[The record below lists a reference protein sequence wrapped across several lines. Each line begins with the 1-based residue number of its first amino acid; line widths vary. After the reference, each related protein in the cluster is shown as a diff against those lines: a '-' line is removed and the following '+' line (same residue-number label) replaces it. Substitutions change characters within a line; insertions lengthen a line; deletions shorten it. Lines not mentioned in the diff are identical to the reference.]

1 MLPIPELVAT
11 SPRHMNPCGRTWLV
25 VVLCISRESSL
36 DSTLVKHSYSSL
48 ETNTCPSTLIF
59 HRERVVALTRQ
70 PNPTK
75 AELKELETKSKVEV
89 AHQFT
94 VLDDIQVKGVFL
106 SSIEHLSNKFE
117 SEAPDGFVNTMRGF
131 DYDESISESDSI
143 RTSNE
148 KPPSF
153 MRLSTF
159 VKDMFE
165 DHSNDDESMDYN
177 KHIVH
182 SECVIHDIVVKPGK
196 DIELR
201 AFPRAGPREK
211 LHFNPKTVNAAIVTC
226 GGLCRKSMYIWF
238 ICTKYDFSR

>member
-11 SPRHMNPCGRTWLV
+11 SPRHMNPVGRTW
-25 VVLCISRESSL
+25 
-36 DSTLVKHSYSSL
+36 
-48 ETNTCPSTLIF
+48 
-59 HRERVVALTRQ
+59 ERVVALTRQ

-75 AELKELETKSKVEV
+75 AELKELEAKQKVEV
-89 AHQFT
+89 AHEYT

-117 SEAPDGFVNTMRGF
+117 NEAPEGFVNTMRGF
-131 DYDESISESDSI
+131 DYDELIIESDSV

-159 VKDMFE
+159 VKDLFE

-182 SECVIHDIVVKPGK
+182 SECVIHDVVVKPGK

-226 GGLCRKSMYIWF
+226 GGLCRKSMM
-238 ICTKYDFSR
+238 

>member
-1 MLPIPELVAT
+1 M
-11 SPRHMNPCGRTWLV
+11 
-25 VVLCISRESSL
+25 
-36 DSTLVKHSYSSL
+36 
-48 ETNTCPSTLIF
+48 
-59 HRERVVALTRQ
+59 TRQ

-226 GGLCRKSMYIWF
+226 GGLCRKSMIYLVCLHKI
-238 ICTKYDFSR
+238 